1 MAQTG
6 TYTISPRASQRLD
19 LAKLW
24 FSFMVVFIHANQEG
38 VNLVGG
44 NIVFETPAWL
54 ALIKRLGSDIIP
66 RCAVPG
72 FFLIAGVLLFRK
84 PFSWKENMRKKC
96 RSLAVPY
103 LLLNTLWILFYLVCQ
118 SLPVVSGFFTQ
129 NPIMAWG
136 WLDWLDAYT
145 GFRAGGPM
153 VYHLW
158 FLRDLF
164 LMNLIAPV
172 IGWVTKKAPTASA
185 ALVLALYLLRA
196 KTRYF
201 GISIETICFFTLGA
215 CLVRWDVHL
224 DSVKKKWPIAIT
236 YAVLVIASVVTD
248 TLVVKKLC
256 ILTGVVFWPVCT
268 TDFAPGRFLKWLMPF
283 SLDIYLFHQMT
294 MTVFFKLVNKLVYPT
309 PAAQL
314 VEYLGTPFVMFAFC
328 TGLAVLLRRF
338 LPKAYSLL
346 TGNRGRAR
354 IPQT

>member
-1 MAQTG
+1 
-6 TYTISPRASQRLD
+6 
-19 LAKLW
+19 
-24 FSFMVVFIHANQEG
+24 
-38 VNLVGG
+38 
-44 NIVFETPAWL
+44 
-54 ALIKRLGSDIIP
+54 
-66 RCAVPG
+66 
-72 FFLIAGVLLFRK
+72 
-84 PFSWKENMRKKC
+84 
-96 RSLAVPY
+96 
-103 LLLNTLWILFYLVCQ
+103 
-118 SLPVVSGFFTQ
+118 
-129 NPIMAWG
+129 
-136 WLDWLDAYT
+136 
-145 GFRAGGPM
+145 M

-224 DSVKKKWPIAIT
+224 DSVKKKWPIAIA
-236 YAVLVIASVVTD
+236 YALLVIASVVTD

-314 VEYLGTPFVMFAFC
+314 VEYLGMPFVMFAFC

>member
-129 NPIMAWG
+129 NPIAAWE

-164 LMNLIAPV
+164 LMNLIAPA
-172 IGWVTKKAPTASA
+172 IGWVTKRR
-185 ALVLALYLLRA
+185 LRLLQLWCWHC
-196 KTRYF
+196 
-201 GISIETICFFTLGA
+201 ICCGRRPVTLGSP
-215 CLVRWDVHL
+215 LRP
-224 DSVKKKWPIAIT
+224 S
-236 YAVLVIASVVTD
+236 AS
-248 TLVVKKLC
+248 LPW
-256 ILTGVVFWPVCT
+256 GAAWFPGMCT
-268 TDFAPGRFLKWLMPF
+268 WTA
-283 SLDIYLFHQMT
+283 
-294 MTVFFKLVNKLVYPT
+294 
-309 PAAQL
+309 
-314 VEYLGTPFVMFAFC
+314 
-328 TGLAVLLRRF
+328 
-338 LPKAYSLL
+338 
-346 TGNRGRAR
+346 
-354 IPQT
+354 

>member
-1 MAQTG
+1 M
-6 TYTISPRASQRLD
+6 
-19 LAKLW
+19 
-24 FSFMVVFIHANQEG
+24 
-38 VNLVGG
+38 
-44 NIVFETPAWL
+44 
-54 ALIKRLGSDIIP
+54 
-66 RCAVPG
+66 
-72 FFLIAGVLLFRK
+72 
-84 PFSWKENMRKKC
+84 
-96 RSLAVPY
+96 
-103 LLLNTLWILFYLVCQ
+103 
-118 SLPVVSGFFTQ
+118 
-129 NPIMAWG
+129 
-136 WLDWLDAYT
+136 
-145 GFRAGGPM
+145 
-153 VYHLW
+153 
-158 FLRDLF
+158 
-164 LMNLIAPV
+164 
-172 IGWVTKKAPTASA
+172 
-185 ALVLALYLLRA
+185 
-196 KTRYF
+196 
-201 GISIETICFFTLGA
+201 
-215 CLVRWDVHL
+215 HL

-314 VEYLGTPFVMFAFC
+314 VEYLGMPFVMFAFC